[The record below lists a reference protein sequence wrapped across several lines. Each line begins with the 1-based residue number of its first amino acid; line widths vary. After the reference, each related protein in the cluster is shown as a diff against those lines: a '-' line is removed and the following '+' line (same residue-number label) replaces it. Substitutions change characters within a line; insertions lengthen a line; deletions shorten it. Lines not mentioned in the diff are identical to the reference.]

1 VHISNGQLGGVVFGI
16 GGNELFIIAVFALI
30 IFGPDKIPE
39 IARTAGKA
47 IQMFKKAQADVEH
60 VIKTEIYPVANIMD
74 DPFGLNT
81 PSTTATAPAVSAEKK
96 AAEEAAGASAIW
108 AAAVDNED
116 EEGEEE

>member
-1 VHISNGQLGGVVFGI
+1 MFGI

-60 VIKTEIYPVANIMD
+60 VIKTEIYDPATNML
-74 DPFGLNT
+74 DPFGLNSS
-81 PSTTATAPAVSAEKK
+81 STTASTPPPVSAEKK

-108 AAAVDNED
+108 AAAVDSED

>member
-1 VHISNGQLGGVVFGI
+1 VFGI
-16 GGNELFIIAVFALI
+16 GGNELLIIGVFALI

-60 VIKTEIYPVANIMD
+60 VIKTEIY
-74 DPFGLNT
+74 DPAADLLDPLGLKSSS
-81 PSTTATAPAVSAEKK
+81 STQAPAPAAAPTQTAEQ
-96 AAEEAAGASAIW
+96 AAGASAIW

>member
-1 VHISNGQLGGVVFGI
+1 VFGI
-16 GGNELFIIAVFALI
+16 GGNELLIIAVFALI

-60 VIKTEIYPVANIMD
+60 VIKTEIYPVAEML
-74 DPFGLNT
+74 DPFG
-81 PSTTATAPAVSAEKK
+81 PSGSNAATSAASTAAIEAEQ
-96 AAEEAAGASAIW
+96 AASASAIW
-108 AAAVDNED
+108 AEAVDNED